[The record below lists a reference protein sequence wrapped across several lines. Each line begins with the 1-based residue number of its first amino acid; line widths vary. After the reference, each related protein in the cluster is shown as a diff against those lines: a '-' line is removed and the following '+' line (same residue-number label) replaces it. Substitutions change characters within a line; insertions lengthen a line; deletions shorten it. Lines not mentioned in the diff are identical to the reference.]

1 VRFQPR
7 RAEEPDVNM
16 TSLIDVVLLLL
27 IFFMLSTRFI
37 DEGRLQ
43 LRLPEAG
50 VEPEAVQRD
59 AVEIEVTAQG
69 GYRVNGRTLI
79 NNSPETLAAAIGK
92 AAPAD
97 LDRIALHGLGFGTG
111 LGQAQLQAPLVDEA
125 RREHEE
131 DEQQQHDVDQ
141 RRHVDVRFLRAARL
155 EIHAASSCAGSGRMP
170 LVRSIACTSL
180 MDSFSIWITSSST
193 RPRR

>member
-1 VRFQPR
+1 MRFQPR
-7 RAEEPDVNM
+7 RAEEPDLNM

-69 GYRVNGRTLI
+69 GYRVNGRALI
-79 NNSPETLAAAIGK
+79 NSSPETLAAAIGK
-92 AAPAD
+92 AAGNNRAIPVTIRAD
-97 LDRIALHGLGFGTG
+97 ARATHQSVVTAMDVA
-111 LGQAQLQAPLVDEA
+111 GQAGYRQ
-125 RREHEE
+125 
-131 DEQQQHDVDQ
+131 
-141 RRHVDVRFLRAARL
+141 
-155 EIHAASSCAGSGRMP
+155 IN
-170 LVRSIACTSL
+170 IATVK
-180 MDSFSIWITSSST
+180 DGQ
-193 RPRR
+193 

>member
-1 VRFQPR
+1 MRFQPR
-7 RAEEPDVNM
+7 RAEEPELNM

-69 GYRVNGRTLI
+69 GYRVNGRALI
-79 NNSPETLAAAIGK
+79 NSSAETLAAAIGK
-92 AAPAD
+92 AAGNNRAIPVTIRAD
-97 LDRIALHGLGFGTG
+97 ARATHQNVVTALDVA
-111 LGQAQLQAPLVDEA
+111 GQAGYRQ
-125 RREHEE
+125 
-131 DEQQQHDVDQ
+131 
-141 RRHVDVRFLRAARL
+141 
-155 EIHAASSCAGSGRMP
+155 IN
-170 LVRSIACTSL
+170 IATVS
-180 MDSFSIWITSSST
+180 DGQ
-193 RPRR
+193 

>member
-1 VRFQPR
+1 VNFQPR
-7 RAEEPDVNM
+7 RAEEPDLNM

-50 VEPEAVQRD
+50 VEPEAVQRN

-69 GYRVNGRTLI
+69 GYRVNGRALI

-92 AAPAD
+92 SAANNRAVPVTIRAD
-97 LDRIALHGLGFGTG
+97 ARATHQSVVTAMDVA
-111 LGQAQLQAPLVDEA
+111 GQAGYRQINIATVNDGK
-125 RREHEE
+125 
-131 DEQQQHDVDQ
+131 
-141 RRHVDVRFLRAARL
+141 
-155 EIHAASSCAGSGRMP
+155 AGR
-170 LVRSIACTSL
+170 
-180 MDSFSIWITSSST
+180 
-193 RPRR
+193 

>member
-43 LRLPEAG
+43 LHLPEAG

-92 AAPAD
+92 AAGNNRAIPVTIRAD
-97 LDRIALHGLGFGTG
+97 ARATHQSVVTAMDVA
-111 LGQAQLQAPLVDEA
+111 GQAGYRQLNIATVNDGQD
-125 RREHEE
+125 
-131 DEQQQHDVDQ
+131 
-141 RRHVDVRFLRAARL
+141 
-155 EIHAASSCAGSGRMP
+155 GR
-170 LVRSIACTSL
+170 
-180 MDSFSIWITSSST
+180 
-193 RPRR
+193 

>member
-1 VRFQPR
+1 VNFQPR

-50 VEPEAVQRD
+50 VVPEAAAEAE
-59 AVEIEVTAQG
+59 AVEIEITAQG
-69 GYRVNGRTLI
+69 GYRVNGRALI

-92 AAPAD
+92 AA
-97 LDRIALHGLGFGTG
+97 GGN
-111 LGQAQLQAPLVDEA
+111 
-125 RREHEE
+125 
-131 DEQQQHDVDQ
+131 
-141 RRHVDVRFLRAARL
+141 RA
-155 EIHAASSCAGSGRMP
+155 MP
-170 LVRSIACTSL
+170 LTVRADARATHQSVVTAMDVAGRAGYRQINIATVN
-180 MDSFSIWITSSST
+180 DGQ
-193 RPRR
+193 